1 MSINSKD
8 SKLKKKKKT
17 VRGKGSNTE
26 KLMIKTTKV
35 LKKKEC

>member
-1 MSINSKD
+1 MSKKRKNSK
-8 SKLKKKKKT
+8 KKKKKKT